1 MISVS
6 KNKNRSN
13 YTIIALLIFCVVF
26 FMYQYGL
33 RVSLTSVLNDELLKH
48 FSISASD
55 LGTLVSVFF
64 LTYTLMQI
72 PSGLVSDNWSLKMIP
87 IIAFCFTS
95 VGFILFVSSSNFLIA
110 ILAQILIG
118 IGSSFAFVLIFKVT
132 GTYFSRK
139 NSEFLASLGI
149 SCGNFGPVLIS
160 PMIAYITLQYYW
172 KSVIL
177 FAAFLGLLGAFLGY
191 IGIDEKKLKSD
202 GAVAEK
208 IKKYSTKDSLKII
221 CSSRQPFLIGIF
233 SMLIL
238 GPIQSFCD
246 VWGLQF
252 LRSVYEVEK
261 LQASSAIGLIYT
273 GMIFGCPF
281 FAYIAGKLK
290 SYKIPMIFGGCALFF
305 SMLIVIFLKIPFTLL
320 SILLFLVGLLTTC
333 QFLVYPAAISGSL
346 SEISATMTG
355 VVNMITMLGCT
366 FMVKLIGLLMDFSL
380 GEKIIGGKMSYSVQ
394 DYRYAMMSIV
404 ASILLAVFIALFI
417 KDSYKR

>member
-1 MISVS
+1 MTLVN
-6 KNKNRSN
+6 KNKYNCS
-13 YTIIALLIFCVVF
+13 IIALFIFCVAF
-26 FMYQYGL
+26 FMYQYGV

-72 PSGLVSDNWSLKMIP
+72 PSGLASDNCSLKMIP
-87 IIAFCFTS
+87 IVAFCFTS
-95 VGFILFVSSSNFLIA
+95 VGFIIFVSSCNFWMA

-132 GTYFSRK
+132 GTYFPREK
-139 NSEFLASLGI
+139 SEFLASVGI

-160 PMIAYITLQYYW
+160 PLIAFLTQQYLW
-172 KSVIL
+172 KNVIL
-177 FAAFLGLLGAFLGY
+177 IAAFCGLLGAFLGY
-191 IGIDEKKLKSD
+191 IGIDEKKLISD
-202 GAVAEK
+202 SSTEKK
-208 IKKYSTKDSLKII
+208 IKKYSIIDSLKII
-221 CSSRQPFLIGIF
+221 CSSKQPFLIGIF

-246 VWGLQF
+246 VWGLSF
-252 LRSVYEVEK
+252 LRSAYGIEK
-261 LQASSAIGLIYT
+261 LRASSSIGLIYT

-281 FAYIAGKLK
+281 FAFIAGKLK
-290 SYKIPMIFGGCALFF
+290 SYKIPMIFGGCMLFF
-305 SMLIVIFLKIPFTLL
+305 SMLMVIFLKIPFYLL
-320 SILLFLVGLLTTC
+320 NILLFLVGLLTTC
-333 QFLVYPAAISGSL
+333 QFLVYPAAINGSL

-366 FMVKLIGLLMDFSL
+366 FMVKLIGLLMDFSF
-380 GEKIIGGKMSYSVQ
+380 GEKISGGEMIYSVQ
-394 DYRYAMMSIV
+394 DYRCAMISII
-404 ASILLAVFIALFI
+404 ASVLLAVFVALFI